1 MKITSRTLAVVMTG
15 LVLSVGF
22 GAGSASATSV
32 DIGYYFIPGGSS
44 GGAPIT
50 PPTGTTNYQLWV
62 DDSNAVGGFGAI
74 SISDIKIVSN
84 AGLSMN
90 TWAPNSNVGFS
101 SLAGNTLTIANAL
114 GITLTAGAFELGT
127 INVVNAGG
135 AGDITLFS
143 GDYLPNMACSCSV
156 IMTTPQILAAV
167 PEPATLPLLGVGL
180 GGLGLLIR
188 RSRER

>member
-22 GAGSASATSV
+22 GAGSASAVPV
-32 DIGYYFIPGGSS
+32 DVGFYFIPGGSS

-90 TWAPNSNVGFS
+90 TWAPNSNVQNS
-101 SLAGNTLTIANAL
+101 NLSGNTLTITSEL
-114 GITLTAGAFELGT
+114 GIILTAGAFELGT
-127 INVVNAGG
+127 INVVNAGV
-135 AGDITLFS
+135 GDITLFS
-143 GDYLPNMACSCSV
+143 GDYLSGNS
-156 IMTTPQILAAV
+156 ILV
-167 PEPATLPLLGVGL
+167 TMTLPQTLAL
-180 GGLGLLIR
+180 
-188 RSRER
+188 